1 MPNNSS
7 KYLNIEI
14 PENHNFSDNQ
24 KELLCVAFER
34 VGQFVQIDKTGA
46 LMLIGSAQDANMS
59 EELYSYIKERIE
71 IANKQRQLNI
81 QLV

>member
-34 VGQFVQIDKTGA
+34 VGQFVQIDKTGS
-46 LMLIGSAQDANMS
+46 IDANRVCTRCKYVRRALF
-59 EELYSYIKERIE
+59 LY
-71 IANKQRQLNI
+71 
-81 QLV
+81 